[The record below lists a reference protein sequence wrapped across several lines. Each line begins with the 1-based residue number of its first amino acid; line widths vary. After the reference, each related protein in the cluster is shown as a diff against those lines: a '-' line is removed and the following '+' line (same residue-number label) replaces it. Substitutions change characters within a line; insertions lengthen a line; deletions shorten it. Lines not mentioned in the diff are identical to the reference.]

1 LRHFFRKGEGDS
13 LERGML
19 MTPIESCTFR
29 FFVYADESTTANIEL
44 VLSLNELITIN
55 ESMLESP

>member
-1 LRHFFRKGEGDS
+1 
-13 LERGML
+13 